1 MTRLPEALARL
12 NLRHQGQVAK
22 NRDFT
27 KVIWKQTCEVL
38 KMCICILHIYIQS
51 MYMYRYIYISIYI
64 HISINLPPRR
74 TLQKWNSDKTIS
86 LMMEFQQF
94 PASENLWKS
103 NKNFLT
109 TNHPALKGFCT
120 NDTAWSQ
127 VGMSSLYWVS
137 AWCLF
142 GLPQWCLKPEAS
154 WHEHLSFC
162 LVTRVFQA
170 RTNCFYIIWSKLAV
184 ALLHGI
190 WSCDARYCQTHFSCP
205 NSALAIASLTNY
217 SREMQQ
223 TGRAILAKNISPK
236 FCRTQLPQQALFHC
250 PNTIAV
256 IHKIPPF
263 GSILSKAPWIKTL
276 VFILPKHSWYK
287 WMFLNLI
294 YPPKET
300 NKVLSYIYH
309 QSYKST

>member
-1 MTRLPEALARL
+1 MLSRQSSQLSRISSSFCSTLAGASLPPDSTTY
-12 NLRHQGQVAK
+12 HQGERCKSGKPLEIEQQFP
-22 NRDFT
+22 DDG
-27 KVIWKQTCEVL
+27 
-38 KMCICILHIYIQS
+38 
-51 MYMYRYIYISIYI
+51 
-64 HISINLPPRR
+64 
-74 TLQKWNSDKTIS
+74 TLMM
-86 LMMEFQQF
+86 MMEFQQF

-162 LVTRVFQA
+162 LVTRVVQA

-205 NSALAIASLTNY
+205 NSALAD
-217 SREMQQ
+217 
-223 TGRAILAKNISPK
+223 
-236 FCRTQLPQQALFHC
+236 
-250 PNTIAV
+250 
-256 IHKIPPF
+256 
-263 GSILSKAPWIKTL
+263 
-276 VFILPKHSWYK
+276 
-287 WMFLNLI
+287 
-294 YPPKET
+294 
-300 NKVLSYIYH
+300 
-309 QSYKST
+309 